1 MKNFSFYD
9 HMRLLKSFCYLGD
22 SLNAHGASG
31 SSDDRKNKRVGCD
44 KERIQ
49 ELLHRRKLCSAEI
62 REYLDSITER
72 FLDAPWLLL
81 LVIFFVYY

>member
-1 MKNFSFYD
+1 MPMVQVEAAMTAKTKELD
-9 HMRLLKSFCYLGD
+9 VI
-22 SLNAHGASG
+22 
-31 SSDDRKNKRVGCD
+31 KREC
-44 KERIQ
+44 K